1 MFATLMLLLLA
12 GGMNGSFTLPMK
24 YVRGWQWEHTWL
36 VWSLLGMLLLPLAVG
51 FSTIPNLTLV
61 YHAAGFHSLMRTI
74 IYGMLWGIGAILF
87 GLGITRVG
95 LAVGFGIILGTS
107 SLIGTVVP
115 LVLRHRDR
123 LFTASG
129 FVTLAGL
136 SVMLTGVAACALAGR
151 VREAAMQQCSRHGS
165 FTAGLVICLLSG
177 VGSASM
183 SMALNESAPISRA
196 AESFGVPQAI
206 LMNAV
211 WPVLLGGGVIV
222 NAAFCAYLLLRNGNI
237 ALFAKSAGLNAG
249 LAAAMALLWSGSN
262 YVYAAGARSMGSL
275 GLVLG
280 WPIFMAAIVL
290 TANGWGLLTGE
301 WRGAGRTAARWA
313 AIGCLLLIL
322 GIGIIA
328 SSGGSS

>member
-1 MFATLMLLLLA
+1 MFATLLLLLA
-12 GGMNGSFTLPMK
+12 GGMNGSFALPMK
-24 YVRGWQWEHTWL
+24 YVRDWRWEHTWL

-61 YHAAGFHSLMRTI
+61 YHAAGFHPLLRTM
-74 IYGMLWGIGAILF
+74 IYGMLWGVGAILF

-115 LVLRHRDR
+115 LALRHRDR
-123 LFTASG
+123 FFTAG
-129 FVTLAGL
+129 GLVTLAGL
-136 SVMLTGVAACALAGR
+136 CVVLIGVAACAVAGR
-151 VREAAMQQCSRHGS
+151 LREAATRQGSHHGS
-165 FTAGLVICLLSG
+165 FTVGLVICLLSG
-177 VGSASM
+177 LGSASM
-183 SMALNESAPISRA
+183 SMALNESTPILRA
-196 AESFGVPQAI
+196 TESVGVPQAI
-206 LMNAV
+206 SMNAV

-222 NAAFCAYLLLRNGNI
+222 NAAFCAYLVLRNGNI
-237 ALFAKSAGLNAG
+237 ALFAKSVGVNAG
-249 LAAAMALLWSGSN
+249 LATAMALLWSGSN

-301 WRGAGRTAARWA
+301 WRGAGRAARCA
-313 AIGCLLLIL
+313 AMGCVLLIL
-322 GIGIIA
+322 GIWIIA
-328 SSGGSS
+328 SSGSSS

>member
-1 MFATLMLLLLA
+1 
-12 GGMNGSFTLPMK
+12 
-24 YVRGWQWEHTWL
+24 
-36 VWSLLGMLLLPLAVG
+36 
-51 FSTIPNLTLV
+51 
-61 YHAAGFHSLMRTI
+61 
-74 IYGMLWGIGAILF
+74 
-87 GLGITRVG
+87 
-95 LAVGFGIILGTS
+95 
-107 SLIGTVVP
+107 
-115 LVLRHRDR
+115 
-123 LFTASG
+123 
-129 FVTLAGL
+129 
-136 SVMLTGVAACALAGR
+136 
-151 VREAAMQQCSRHGS
+151 
-165 FTAGLVICLLSG
+165 
-177 VGSASM
+177 M

-222 NAAFCAYLLLRNGNI
+222 NAAFCAYLILRNGNI